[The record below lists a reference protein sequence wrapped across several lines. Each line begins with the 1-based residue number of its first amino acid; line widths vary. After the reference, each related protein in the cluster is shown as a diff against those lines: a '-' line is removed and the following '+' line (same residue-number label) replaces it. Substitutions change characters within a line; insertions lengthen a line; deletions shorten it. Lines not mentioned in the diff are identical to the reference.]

1 MTTLIHDGDRI
12 RLIPEPMKIGVI
24 GAGRLGIC
32 FALLAESAGHDVYVS
47 DVRSHY
53 VDQINAKEIYSNE
66 PEVEDLLLRSK
77 KLRATTN
84 NQDVIKHSDI
94 IFTFVPTPSLD
105 DGSYDCSLVDSV
117 VCDLLRAPNLEGK
130 KFIVGCTT
138 NPGYVDQ
145 VDKRLE
151 GKGISVFYS
160 PEFVAQ
166 GSIVRDM
173 RKADMILCGGR
184 DDEGF
189 EKIKL
194 IYTSF
199 MDSDVNFYPMSNTAA
214 EITKIGINCF
224 LTYKISYA
232 NMMGQILY
240 KAGCGDEIPNILS
253 SIGADSRIGS
263 KYLNYGLGFGGPCL
277 PRDNRALGYYA
288 DKVGLKYSL
297 PQVTDDFNEAHA
309 DFIKNYCVD
318 RNTEGLPFFID
329 SIGYKIGCD
338 LVIES
343 PRLRLVEDL
352 LKDGHRVYV
361 QEIDDVIEKYQEE
374 LEEDYGDNIIFVK
387 GRSEVHEKVWRID
400 L

>member
-32 FALLAESAGHDVYVS
+32 FALLAESVGHDVYVS

-194 IYTSF
+194 IYSSF

-387 GRSEVHEKVWRID
+387 GRSETHEKVWRID

>member
-1 MTTLIHDGDRI
+1 MN
-12 RLIPEPMKIGVI
+12 IGVI

-47 DVRSHY
+47 DVNASY
-53 VDQINAKEIYSNE
+53 VNKLDTKTLYSNE
-66 PEVEDLLLRSK
+66 PEVEDLLLRST

-84 NQDVIKHSDI
+84 NSNVIKSSDI

-105 DGSYDCSLVDSV
+105 DGSYDCSLVDDV
-117 VCDLLRAPNLEGK
+117 VCDLIRSPNLEGK

-138 NPGYVDQ
+138 NPGF
-145 VDKRLE
+145 VDKVDKKLE
-151 GKGISVFYS
+151 GRGISVFYS

-166 GSIVRDM
+166 GTIVRDM
-173 RKADMILCGGR
+173 KNADMILCGGR
-184 DDEGF
+184 DEEGF
-189 EKIKL
+189 ELIKE
-194 IYTSF
+194 IYLSF
-199 MDSDVNFYPMSNTAA
+199 MDSQVNFYPMSNTAA

-240 KAGCGDEIPNILS
+240 NSGCGDEIKNILA

-288 DKVGLKYSL
+288 DQVGLKYSL

-309 DFIKNYCVD
+309 EFIKNYCVES
-318 RNTEGLPFFID
+318 NKEGLPFFID

-352 LKDGHRVYV
+352 LEDGHRVYV
-361 QEIDDVIEKYQEE
+361 QEIDEVIAGYSED

-387 GRSEVHEKVWRID
+387 AYNEVHEKTWRID

>member
-53 VDQINAKEIYSNE
+53 VDQVNAKEIYSNE

-77 KLRATTN
+77 KLRATTSN
-84 NQDVIKHSDI
+84 AEVIKHSDI

-277 PRDNRALGYYA
+277 PRDNRALGHYA
-288 DKVGLKYSL
+288 DRVGLKYSL

-338 LVIES
+338 LVVES

-352 LKDGHRVYV
+352 LKDGHKVYV
-361 QEIDDVIEKYQEE
+361 QEIDDVINQYAEE
-374 LEEDYGDNIIFVK
+374 MEEEYNDNIIFVK
-387 GRSEVHEKVWRID
+387 SQNEIYERTWRID

>member
-1 MTTLIHDGDRI
+1 
-12 RLIPEPMKIGVI
+12 MKIGVI

-47 DVRSHY
+47 DVNSNY
-53 VDQINAKEIYSNE
+53 VNKLDTKTLYSNE
-66 PEVEDLLLRSK
+66 PEVEDLLLRST
-77 KLRATTN
+77 KLRATTSN
-84 NQDVIKHSDI
+84 SNVIKSCDV

-105 DGSYDCSLVDSV
+105 DGSYDCSLVDDV
-117 VCDLLRAPNLEGK
+117 VCDLIRSPNLEGK
-130 KFIVGCTT
+130 KFIIGCTT
-138 NPGYVDQ
+138 NPGF
-145 VDKRLE
+145 VDKVDKKLE
-151 GKGISVFYS
+151 GRGISIFYS

-166 GSIVRDM
+166 GTIIRDM
-173 RKADMILCGGR
+173 KNADMILCGGR
-184 DDEGF
+184 DDDGF
-189 EKIKL
+189 EKIKA
-194 IYTSF
+194 IYLSF
-199 MDSDVNFYPMSNTAA
+199 MDSQVNFYPMSNTAA

-240 KAGCGDEIPNILS
+240 NSGCGDEIKNILA

-288 DKVGLKYSL
+288 DKIGLKYSL

-309 DFIKNYCVD
+309 DFIKNYCVESNKD
-318 RNTEGLPFFID
+318 GLPFFID

-352 LKDGHRVYV
+352 LEDGHRVYV
-361 QEIDDVIEKYQEE
+361 QEIDEVIANYSED
-374 LEEDYGDNIIFVK
+374 LEEDYGDNIVFVK
-387 GRSEVHEKVWRID
+387 SYNEIHEKTWRID

>member
-32 FALLAESAGHDVYVS
+32 FALLAESVGHDVYVS

-53 VDQINAKEIYSNE
+53 VDQVNAKEIYSNE

-77 KLRATTN
+77 KLRATTSN
-84 NQDVIKHSDI
+84 AEVIKHSDI

-194 IYTSF
+194 IYSSF

-277 PRDNRALGYYA
+277 PRDNRALGHYA
-288 DKVGLKYSL
+288 DRVGLKYSL

-338 LVIES
+338 LVVES

-352 LKDGHRVYV
+352 LKDGHKVYV
-361 QEIDDVIEKYQEE
+361 QEIDDVINQYAEE
-374 LEEDYGDNIIFVK
+374 MEEEYNDNIIFVK
-387 GRSEVHEKVWRID
+387 SQNEIYERTWRIN

>member
-32 FALLAESAGHDVYVS
+32 FALLAESVGHDVYVS

-53 VDQINAKEIYSNE
+53 VDQVNAKEICSNE

-77 KLRATTN
+77 KLRATTSN
-84 NQDVIKHSDI
+84 SEVIKHSDI

-214 EITKIGINCF
+214 EITKISINCF

-232 NMMGQILY
+232 NMIGQILY

-277 PRDNRALGYYA
+277 PRDNRALGHYA
-288 DKVGLKYSL
+288 DRVGLKYSL

-338 LVIES
+338 LVVES

-352 LKDGHRVYV
+352 LKDGHKVYV
-361 QEIDDVIEKYQEE
+361 QEIDDVINQYAEE
-374 LEEDYGDNIIFVK
+374 MEEEYNDNIIFVK
-387 GRSEVHEKVWRID
+387 SQNEIYERTWRID

>member
-1 MTTLIHDGDRI
+1 MSTL
-12 RLIPEPMKIGVI
+12 KIGVI

-32 FALLAESAGHDVYVS
+32 FALLAESVGHDVYVS

-77 KLRATTN
+77 KLRATTSN
-84 NQDVIKHSDI
+84 SEVIKHSDI

>member
-32 FALLAESAGHDVYVS
+32 FALLAESVGHDVYVS

-53 VDQINAKEIYSNE
+53 VDQVNAKEICSNE

-84 NQDVIKHSDI
+84 NQDVIKYSDI

-277 PRDNRALGYYA
+277 PRDNRALGHYA
-288 DKVGLKYSL
+288 DRVGLKYSL

-338 LVIES
+338 LVVES

-352 LKDGHRVYV
+352 LKDGHKVYV
-361 QEIDDVIEKYQEE
+361 QEIDDVINQYAEE
-374 LEEDYGDNIIFVK
+374 MEEEYNDNIIFVK
-387 GRSEVHEKVWRID
+387 SQNEIYERTWRIN

>member
-32 FALLAESAGHDVYVS
+32 FALLAESVGHDVYVS

-53 VDQINAKEIYSNE
+53 VDQVNAKEIYSNE

-214 EITKIGINCF
+214 EITKISINCF

-232 NMMGQILY
+232 NMIGQILY

-277 PRDNRALGYYA
+277 PRDNRALGHYA
-288 DKVGLKYSL
+288 DRVGLKYSL

-338 LVIES
+338 LVVES

-352 LKDGHRVYV
+352 LKDGHKVYV
-361 QEIDDVIEKYQEE
+361 QEIDDVINQYAEE
-374 LEEDYGDNIIFVK
+374 MEEEYNDNIIFVK
-387 GRSEVHEKVWRID
+387 SQNEIYERTWRIN

>member
-1 MTTLIHDGDRI
+1 
-12 RLIPEPMKIGVI
+12 MKIGVI

-32 FALLAESAGHDVYVS
+32 FALLAESAGHDVFVSDIQQSYVS
-47 DVRSHY
+47 KL
-53 VDQINAKEIYSNE
+53 NAKELYSNE

-77 KLRATTN
+77 KLRASTN
-84 NQDVIKHSDI
+84 NQDVIKSSDV

-105 DGSYDCSLVDSV
+105 DGSYDCSLVDDV
-117 VCDLLRAPNLEGK
+117 VCDLLRSPNLEGK
-130 KFIVGCTT
+130 KFVVGCTT
-138 NPGYVDQ
+138 NPGFVDR
-145 VDKRLE
+145 VDKKLE
-151 GKGISVFYS
+151 GRGISVFYS

-166 GSIVRDM
+166 GTIIRDM
-173 RKADMILCGGR
+173 KNADMILCGGN
-184 DDEGF
+184 DEEGF
-189 EKIKL
+189 ELIKS
-194 IYTSF
+194 IYLSF
-199 MDSDVNFYPMSNTAA
+199 MERDVNFYSMSNTAA

-240 KAGCGDEIPNILS
+240 NSGCGKEIEKILS

-277 PRDNRALGYYA
+277 PRDNRALGHYA

-309 DFIKNYCVD
+309 EFIKNYCVEC
-318 RNTEGLPFFID
+318 NTEGLAFFID
-329 SIGYKIGCD
+329 SIGYKVGCD
-338 LVIES
+338 LVVES

-352 LKDGHRVYV
+352 LKDGHTVYV
-361 QEIDDVIEKYQEE
+361 QEIDDVVDEYGEE
-374 LEEDYGDNIIFVK
+374 LEEDYGDSLIFVK
-387 GRSEVHEKVWRID
+387 NHNEIHEKTWRID

>member
-1 MTTLIHDGDRI
+1 
-12 RLIPEPMKIGVI
+12 MKIGVI

-47 DVRSHY
+47 DVRPSY
-53 VDQINAKEIYSNE
+53 VAQINAREIFSNE
-66 PEVEDLLLRSK
+66 PDVEELLMESK
-77 KLRATTN
+77 HLRATTN
-84 NQDVIKHSDI
+84 NQDVIKSSDV

-138 NPGYVDQ
+138 NPGF
-145 VDKRLE
+145 VDKVDEKLE
-151 GKGISVFYS
+151 GRGISVFYS

-166 GSIVRDM
+166 GTIIRDM
-173 RKADMILCGGR
+173 KNADMILCGGR
-184 DDEGF
+184 DDDGF
-189 EKIKL
+189 EKIKA
-194 IYTSF
+194 IYLSF
-199 MDSDVNFYPMSNTAA
+199 MDSQVNFYPMSNTAA

-240 KAGCGDEIPNILS
+240 NSGCGHEIKNILA

-288 DKVGLKYSL
+288 DQVGLKYSL

-309 DFIKNYCVD
+309 DFIKNYCVESNKG
-318 RNTEGLPFFID
+318 RLPFFID

-361 QEIDDVIEKYQEE
+361 QEIDVVIDDYAEE
-374 LEEDYGDNIIFVK
+374 LEEDYGDNIKFVK
-387 GRSEVHEKVWRID
+387 GRSEIHESTWRID

>member
-32 FALLAESAGHDVYVS
+32 FALLAESVGHDVYVS

-53 VDQINAKEIYSNE
+53 VDQVNAKEIYSNE

-194 IYTSF
+194 FYTSF

-214 EITKIGINCF
+214 EITKISINCF

-232 NMMGQILY
+232 NMIGQILY

-277 PRDNRALGYYA
+277 PRDNRALGHYA
-288 DKVGLKYSL
+288 DRVGLKYSL

-338 LVIES
+338 LVVES

-352 LKDGHRVYV
+352 LKDGHKVYV
-361 QEIDDVIEKYQEE
+361 QEIDDVINQYAEE
-374 LEEDYGDNIIFVK
+374 MEEEYNDNIIFVK
-387 GRSEVHEKVWRID
+387 SQNEIYERTWRIN

>member
-32 FALLAESAGHDVYVS
+32 FALLAESVGHDVYVS

-53 VDQINAKEIYSNE
+53 VDQVNAKEIYSNE

-194 IYTSF
+194 IYSSF

>member
-1 MTTLIHDGDRI
+1 
-12 RLIPEPMKIGVI
+12 MKIGVI

-47 DVRSHY
+47 DVRPSY
-53 VDQINAKEIYSNE
+53 VAQINAREIFSNE
-66 PEVEDLLLRSK
+66 PDVEELLMESK
-77 KLRATTN
+77 HLRATTN
-84 NQDVIKHSDI
+84 NQDVIKSSDV

-138 NPGYVDQ
+138 NPGF
-145 VDKRLE
+145 VDKVDEKLE
-151 GKGISVFYS
+151 GRGISVFYS

-166 GSIVRDM
+166 GTIIRDM
-173 RKADMILCGGR
+173 KNADMILCGGR
-184 DDEGF
+184 DDDGF
-189 EKIKL
+189 EKIKA
-194 IYTSF
+194 IYLSF
-199 MDSDVNFYPMSNTAA
+199 MDSQVNFYPMSNTAA

-240 KAGCGDEIPNILS
+240 NSGCGDEIKNILA

-288 DKVGLKYSL
+288 DQVGLKYSL

-309 DFIKNYCVD
+309 EFIKNYCVES
-318 RNTEGLPFFID
+318 NKEELPFFID

-361 QEIDDVIEKYQEE
+361 QEIDDVIEDYAEE
-374 LEEDYGDNIIFVK
+374 LDEDYGDNIKFVK
-387 GRSEVHEKVWRID
+387 ARNEIHEKTWRID

>member
-1 MTTLIHDGDRI
+1 
-12 RLIPEPMKIGVI
+12 MKIGVI

-47 DVRSHY
+47 DVRPNY
-53 VDQINAKEIYSNE
+53 VAQINAREIFSNE
-66 PEVEDLLLRSK
+66 PDVEELLMESK
-77 KLRATTN
+77 HLRATTN
-84 NQDVIKHSDI
+84 NQDVIKSSDV

-105 DGSYDCSLVDSV
+105 DGSYDCGLVDSV

-138 NPGYVDQ
+138 NPGF
-145 VDKRLE
+145 VDKVDEKLE
-151 GKGISVFYS
+151 GRGISVFYS

-166 GSIVRDM
+166 GTIIRDM
-173 RKADMILCGGR
+173 KNADMILCGGR
-184 DDEGF
+184 DEEGF
-189 EKIKL
+189 ELIKE
-194 IYTSF
+194 IYLSF
-199 MDSDVNFYPMSNTAA
+199 MDSQVNFYPMSNTAA

-240 KAGCGDEIPNILS
+240 KSGCGDEIKNILA

-309 DFIKNYCVD
+309 DFIKNYCVESNKD
-318 RNTEGLPFFID
+318 GLPFFID

-352 LKDGHRVYV
+352 LEDGHRVYV
-361 QEIDDVIEKYQEE
+361 QEIDEVIAGYSED
-374 LEEDYGDNIIFVK
+374 LEDDYGDNIVFVK
-387 GRSEVHEKVWRID
+387 ARNEIHEKTWRID

>member
-1 MTTLIHDGDRI
+1 
-12 RLIPEPMKIGVI
+12 
-24 GAGRLGIC
+24 
-32 FALLAESAGHDVYVS
+32 
-47 DVRSHY
+47 
-53 VDQINAKEIYSNE
+53 
-66 PEVEDLLLRSK
+66 
-77 KLRATTN
+77 
-84 NQDVIKHSDI
+84 
-94 IFTFVPTPSLD
+94 
-105 DGSYDCSLVDSV
+105 
-117 VCDLLRAPNLEGK
+117 
-130 KFIVGCTT
+130 
-138 NPGYVDQ
+138 
-145 VDKRLE
+145 
-151 GKGISVFYS
+151 
-160 PEFVAQ
+160 
-166 GSIVRDM
+166 
-173 RKADMILCGGR
+173 MILCGGR

-194 IYTSF
+194 IYSSF

>member
-1 MTTLIHDGDRI
+1 
-12 RLIPEPMKIGVI
+12 MKIGVI

-47 DVRSHY
+47 DVRPSY
-53 VDQINAKEIYSNE
+53 VAQINAREMYSNE

-77 KLRATTN
+77 KLRATTKN
-84 NQDVIKHSDI
+84 AEVIKQSDV

-117 VCDLLRAPNLEGK
+117 VCDLIRSPNLEGK

-138 NPGYVDQ
+138 NPGFVDQ
-145 VDKRLE
+145 VDKKLE
-151 GKGISVFYS
+151 DRGISVFYS

-166 GSIVRDM
+166 GTIIRDM
-173 RKADMILCGGR
+173 KNADMILCGGR
-184 DDEGF
+184 DEEGF
-189 EKIKL
+189 ELIKS
-194 IYTSF
+194 IYLSF
-199 MDSDVNFYPMSNTAA
+199 MEKDVNFYPMSNTAA

-240 KAGCGDEIPNILS
+240 NSGCGDEIKNILS

-277 PRDNRALGYYA
+277 PRDNRALGHYA

-309 DFIKNYCVD
+309 DFIKNYCIES
-318 RNTEGLPFFID
+318 NTESLPFFID

-338 LVIES
+338 LVVES

-352 LKDGHRVYV
+352 LKDGHTVYV
-361 QEIDDVIEKYQEE
+361 QEIDDVIDDYGEE
-374 LEEDYGDNIIFVK
+374 LEEDYGDNLIFVK
-387 GRSEVHEKVWRID
+387 NYNEIHERVWRID

>member
-1 MTTLIHDGDRI
+1 
-12 RLIPEPMKIGVI
+12 MKIGVI

-47 DVRSHY
+47 DISASY
-53 VDQINAKEIYSNE
+53 VNKLDTKTLYSNE
-66 PEVEDLLLRSK
+66 PEVEDLLLRST
-77 KLRATTN
+77 KLRATTSN
-84 NQDVIKHSDI
+84 SNVIKSCDV

-105 DGSYDCSLVDSV
+105 DGSYDCSLVDDV
-117 VCDLLRAPNLEGK
+117 VCDLIRSPNLEGK
-130 KFIVGCTT
+130 KFIIGCTT
-138 NPGYVDQ
+138 NPGF
-145 VDKRLE
+145 VDKVDKKLE
-151 GKGISVFYS
+151 GRGISIFYS

-166 GSIVRDM
+166 GTIIRDM
-173 RKADMILCGGR
+173 KNADMILCGGR
-184 DDEGF
+184 DEEGF
-189 EKIKL
+189 ELIKE
-194 IYTSF
+194 IYLSF
-199 MDSDVNFYPMSNTAA
+199 MDSQVNFYPMSNTAA

-240 KAGCGDEIPNILS
+240 NSGCGDEIKNILA

-288 DKVGLKYSL
+288 DKIGLKYSL

-309 DFIKNYCVD
+309 DFIKNYCVESNKD
-318 RNTEGLPFFID
+318 GLPFFID

-352 LKDGHRVYV
+352 LEDGHRVYV
-361 QEIDDVIEKYQEE
+361 QEIDEVITNYSED
-374 LEEDYGDNIIFVK
+374 LEEDYGDNIVFVK
-387 GRSEVHEKVWRID
+387 SYNEIHEKTWRID

>member
-1 MTTLIHDGDRI
+1 
-12 RLIPEPMKIGVI
+12 MKIGVI

-47 DVRSHY
+47 DISSSY
-53 VDQINAKEIYSNE
+53 VNKLTTKTLYSNE
-66 PEVEDLLLRSK
+66 PEVEDLLLRSS

-84 NQDVIKHSDI
+84 NGNVIKSCDV

-105 DGSYDCSLVDSV
+105 DGSYDCSLVDDV
-117 VCDLLRAPNLEGK
+117 VCDLIRSPNLEGK
-130 KFIVGCTT
+130 KFIIGCTT
-138 NPGYVDQ
+138 NPGF
-145 VDKRLE
+145 VDKVDKKLE
-151 GKGISVFYS
+151 GRGISVFYS

-166 GSIVRDM
+166 GTIIRDM
-173 RKADMILCGGR
+173 KNADMILCGGR
-184 DDEGF
+184 DEEGF
-189 EKIKL
+189 ELIKE
-194 IYTSF
+194 IYLSF
-199 MDSDVNFYPMSNTAA
+199 MDSQVNFYPMSNTAA

-240 KAGCGDEIPNILS
+240 NSGCGGEIKNILA

-288 DKVGLKYSL
+288 DQVGLKYSL

-309 DFIKNYCVD
+309 DFIKNYCVES
-318 RNTEGLPFFID
+318 NKEGLPFFID

-343 PRLRLVEDL
+343 PRLRLAEDL

-361 QEIDDVIEKYQEE
+361 QEIDVVIDDYAEE
-374 LEEDYGDNIIFVK
+374 LEEDYGDNIKFVK
-387 GRSEVHEKVWRID
+387 GRSEIHEPTWRID

>member
-1 MTTLIHDGDRI
+1 
-12 RLIPEPMKIGVI
+12 MKIGVI

-47 DVRSHY
+47 DISSSY
-53 VDQINAKEIYSNE
+53 VNKLTTKTLYSNE
-66 PEVEDLLLRSK
+66 PEVEDLLLRSS
-77 KLRATTN
+77 KLRATTSN
-84 NQDVIKHSDI
+84 GNVIKSCDV

-105 DGSYDCSLVDSV
+105 DGSYDCSLVDDV
-117 VCDLLRAPNLEGK
+117 VCDLIRSPNLEGK
-130 KFIVGCTT
+130 KFIIGCTT
-138 NPGYVDQ
+138 NPGF
-145 VDKRLE
+145 VDKVDKKLE
-151 GKGISVFYS
+151 GRGISVFYS

-166 GSIVRDM
+166 GTIIKDM
-173 RKADMILCGGR
+173 KNADMILCGGR
-184 DDEGF
+184 DEEGF
-189 EKIKL
+189 ELIKS
-194 IYTSF
+194 IYLSF
-199 MDSDVNFYPMSNTAA
+199 MDSEVNFYPMSNTAA

-240 KAGCGDEIPNILS
+240 NSGCGDEIKNILA

-288 DKVGLKYSL
+288 DQVGLKYSL

-309 DFIKNYCVD
+309 DFIKNYCVES
-318 RNTEGLPFFID
+318 NKEGLPFFID

-361 QEIDDVIEKYQEE
+361 QEIDVVIDDYAEE
-374 LEEDYGDNIIFVK
+374 LEEDYGDNIKFVK
-387 GRSEVHEKVWRID
+387 GRSEIHEPTWRID

>member
-32 FALLAESAGHDVYVS
+32 FALLAESVGHDVYVS

-53 VDQINAKEIYSNE
+53 VDQVNAKEICSNE

-77 KLRATTN
+77 KLRATTSN
-84 NQDVIKHSDI
+84 AEVIKHSDI

-194 IYTSF
+194 IYSSF

>member
-1 MTTLIHDGDRI
+1 
-12 RLIPEPMKIGVI
+12 MKIGVI

-32 FALLAESAGHDVYVS
+32 FALLAESAGHDVFVS
-47 DVRSHY
+47 DVQASY
-53 VDQINAKEIYSNE
+53 VSKLNAKELYSNE

-77 KLRATTN
+77 KLRASTN
-84 NQDVIKHSDI
+84 NQDVIKSSDV

-105 DGSYDCSLVDSV
+105 DGSYDCSLVDAV
-117 VCDLLRAPNLEGK
+117 VCDLLRSPNLEGK

-138 NPGYVDQ
+138 NPGF
-145 VDKRLE
+145 VDKVDEKLE
-151 GKGISVFYS
+151 GRGISVFYS

-166 GSIVRDM
+166 GTIIRDM
-173 RKADMILCGGR
+173 KNADMILCGGR
-184 DDEGF
+184 DEEGF
-189 EKIKL
+189 ELIKS
-194 IYTSF
+194 IYLSF
-199 MDSDVNFYPMSNTAA
+199 MERDVNFYPMSNTAA

-240 KAGCGDEIPNILS
+240 NSGCGGEIEKILS

-277 PRDNRALGYYA
+277 PRDNRALGHYA

-309 DFIKNYCVD
+309 EFIKNYCVEC
-318 RNTEGLPFFID
+318 NTEGRAFFID

-338 LVIES
+338 LVVES

-352 LKDGHRVYV
+352 LKDGHTVYV
-361 QEIDDVIEKYQEE
+361 QEIDDVIDDYGEE
-374 LEEDYGDNIIFVK
+374 LDEDYGDNLIFVK
-387 GRSEVHEKVWRID
+387 NYNEIHEKVWRID

>member
-1 MTTLIHDGDRI
+1 
-12 RLIPEPMKIGVI
+12 MKIGVI

-47 DVRSHY
+47 DVRPNY
-53 VDQINAKEIYSNE
+53 VAQINAREIFSNE
-66 PEVEDLLLRSK
+66 PDVEELLMESK
-77 KLRATTN
+77 HLRATTN
-84 NQDVIKHSDI
+84 NQDVIKSSDV

-130 KFIVGCTT
+130 KFIIGCTT
-138 NPGYVDQ
+138 NPGF
-145 VDKRLE
+145 VDKVDEKLE
-151 GKGISVFYS
+151 GRGISVFYS

-166 GSIVRDM
+166 GTIIRDM
-173 RKADMILCGGR
+173 KNADMILCGGR

-189 EKIKL
+189 EKIKA
-194 IYTSF
+194 IYLSF
-199 MDSDVNFYPMSNTAA
+199 MDSQVNFYPMSNTAA

-240 KAGCGDEIPNILS
+240 NSGCGDEIKNILA

-288 DKVGLKYSL
+288 DQVGLKYSL

-309 DFIKNYCVD
+309 EFIKNYCVES
-318 RNTEGLPFFID
+318 NKEGLPFFID

-352 LKDGHRVYV
+352 LKDGHTVYV
-361 QEIDDVIEKYQEE
+361 QEIDDVIDDYGEE
-374 LEEDYGDNIIFVK
+374 LEEDYGDNLIFVK
-387 GRSEVHEKVWRID
+387 NYNEIHERVWRID

>member
-32 FALLAESAGHDVYVS
+32 FALLAESVGHDVYVS

-53 VDQINAKEIYSNE
+53 VDQVNAKEIYSNE

-84 NQDVIKHSDI
+84 NAEVIKHSDI

-277 PRDNRALGYYA
+277 PRDNRALGHYA
-288 DKVGLKYSL
+288 DRVGLKYSL

-338 LVIES
+338 LVVES

-352 LKDGHRVYV
+352 LKDGHKVYV
-361 QEIDDVIEKYQEE
+361 QEIDDVINQYAEE
-374 LEEDYGDNIIFVK
+374 MEEEYNDNIIFVK
-387 GRSEVHEKVWRID
+387 SQNEIYERTWRID

>member
-1 MTTLIHDGDRI
+1 
-12 RLIPEPMKIGVI
+12 MKIGVI

-47 DVRSHY
+47 DVRPNY
-53 VDQINAKEIYSNE
+53 VAQINAREIFSNE
-66 PEVEDLLLRSK
+66 PDVEELLMESK
-77 KLRATTN
+77 HLRATTN
-84 NQDVIKHSDI
+84 NQDVIKSSDI

-138 NPGYVDQ
+138 NPGF
-145 VDKRLE
+145 VDKVDEKLE
-151 GKGISVFYS
+151 GRGISVFYS

-166 GSIVRDM
+166 GTIIRDM
-173 RKADMILCGGR
+173 KNADMILCGGR
-184 DDEGF
+184 DDDGF
-189 EKIKL
+189 EKIKE
-194 IYTSF
+194 IYLSF
-199 MDSDVNFYPMSNTAA
+199 MDSQVNFYPMSNTAA

-240 KAGCGDEIPNILS
+240 NSGCGDEIKNILA

-309 DFIKNYCVD
+309 DFIKNYCVESNKD
-318 RNTEGLPFFID
+318 GLPFFID

-352 LKDGHRVYV
+352 LEDGHRVYV
-361 QEIDDVIEKYQEE
+361 QEIDEVIAGYSED

-387 GRSEVHEKVWRID
+387 AYNEVHEKTWRID

>member
-1 MTTLIHDGDRI
+1 MYYQSS
-12 RLIPEPMKIGVI
+12 
-24 GAGRLGIC
+24 
-32 FALLAESAGHDVYVS
+32 F
-47 DVRSHY
+47 
-53 VDQINAKEIYSNE
+53 VDK
-66 PEVEDLLLRSK
+66 
-77 KLRATTN
+77 
-84 NQDVIKHSDI
+84 
-94 IFTFVPTPSLD
+94 
-105 DGSYDCSLVDSV
+105 VDEK
-117 VCDLLRAPNLEGK
+117 LEG
-130 KFIVGCTT
+130 
-138 NPGYVDQ
+138 
-145 VDKRLE
+145 R
-151 GKGISVFYS
+151 GISVFYS

-166 GSIVRDM
+166 GTIIRDM
-173 RKADMILCGGR
+173 KNADMILCGGR
-184 DDEGF
+184 DEEGF
-189 EKIKL
+189 ELIKS
-194 IYTSF
+194 IYLSF
-199 MDSDVNFYPMSNTAA
+199 MDSEVNFYPMSNTAA

-240 KAGCGDEIPNILS
+240 NSGCGDEIKNILA

-309 DFIKNYCVD
+309 DFIKNYCVE
-318 RNTEGLPFFID
+318 RNTEGLAFFID

-352 LKDGHRVYV
+352 LKDVNRVYV
-361 QEIDDVIEKYQEE
+361 QEIDDVIEEYQEE

-387 GRSEVHEKVWRID
+387 GRSEAHERTWRID

>member
-32 FALLAESAGHDVYVS
+32 FALLAESVGHDVYVS

-184 DDEGF
+184 DNEGF

-194 IYTSF
+194 IYSSF